1 MAPGSLDFYET
12 LADYY
17 HLIFEDWDRSIERQA
32 GVLNALIAKHTGR
45 TSVNL
50 LDCACGIGTQAIGF
64 ARAGHCVVASDSCRA
79 AVARAER
86 EAKQRG
92 LDITFFVSDM
102 TSLDEIAR
110 SDFNVVAAFD
120 NALPHLT
127 PDQLTKAVRVIG
139 SKLEPHGLFIASIRD
154 YDTLIRQ
161 RPAIQGPVFYGE
173 SGKRRIV
180 QQVWDWIDGERLTVH
195 LYITMQSG
203 NDWVAH
209 HFATEYRCLLRN
221 ELATALTSA
230 GFEQVQWLMPEESGS
245 YQQIVIARLGNQR
258 ITLE

>member
-1 MAPGSLDFYET
+1 MRRGKRGQLHRAEHWPQDAIESSQSSSPLRARSALTERDENIWSTARVAQRENMAPGSLDFYES
-12 LADYY
+12 LAEYY

-92 LDITFFVSDM
+92 LAITFFVSDM

-110 SDFNVVAAFD
+110 SDFHVVAAFD

-127 PDQLTKAVRVIG
+127 PDQLTKAARAWAQNLSRMDYSLQVSETTTLSSVNDRRFKDLFSMVRAG
-139 SKLEPHGLFIASIRD
+139 NGGLFNRFG
-154 YDTLIRQ
+154 T
-161 RPAIQGPVFYGE
+161 G
-173 SGKRRIV
+173 
-180 QQVWDWIDGERLTVH
+180 
-195 LYITMQSG
+195 
-203 NDWVAH
+203 
-209 HFATEYRCLLRN
+209 
-221 ELATALTSA
+221 
-230 GFEQVQWLMPEESGS
+230 
-245 YQQIVIARLGNQR
+245 
-258 ITLE
+258 